1 MQAQVLIKELFA
13 IGDVVSISGYYVCV
27 PCGYTQYFEA
37 GTKLLTCDACLAGTE
52 YGPEGY
58 QEEHSEFWTLVT

>member
-27 PCGYTQYFEA
+27 PCGYAQYFEA
-37 GTKLLTCDACLAGTE
+37 GTKFLTCDACLAGTE
-52 YGPEGY
+52 YGPDGY
-58 QEEHSEFWTLVT
+58 QEENSEFWTLIT